1 MGWPWERRE
10 EVADVVDQKQVTS
23 QQVIDAMAEENAANE
38 RLQAAAQ
45 LVAHS
50 RGVTDQLDTEIRK
63 NGWTELL
70 QAAWKGRE

>member
-1 MGWPWERRE
+1 MWPWERRE
-10 EVADVVDQKQVTS
+10 EVADVLGQKQAAS
-23 QQVIDAMAEENAANE
+23 QQVIDAKAEEAAAHQ

-50 RGVTDQLDTEIRK
+50 RGVTDELDTEIRK

-70 QAAWKGRE
+70 QQAWKGRA